1 MNNIVRIISWK
12 RLIIV
17 ACCILLASCGRKAP
31 PVPPGTLRPKAI
43 KDLSYKVIPEGIEL
57 KWSVPV
63 RNRDGSP
70 LVRIKGFRLLKAEIP
85 LEEYCEG
92 CPPPFGQLIEVPFD
106 AKPEKARKM
115 VYEDRTVRSSTQYIY
130 KVCTVKGWLN
140 VSDTSNQVSLAWH
153 VLPSAPSG
161 LMVQLTK
168 DGIYLSWQAP
178 SKWTDGRP
186 VDKELLFRIY
196 RAGTGTD
203 KWKTLPGLVDST
215 GYLDLSAKKGARYQY
230 RVAAVLPYH
239 GTEIEGLYTPETT
252 VQPTDIVPPAAP
264 VGLVAVRSAN
274 GIELFWQ
281 EETESDILSYIVYR
295 KGPDELIDKLNNK
308 PLPVSGFLD
317 RTVLPC
323 GLYSYW
329 VTAVDKADPPNES
342 PLSDIAEVEV
352 VKEKPYKQ

>member
-1 MNNIVRIISWK
+1 MNNIAQIIFWK
-12 RLIIV
+12 RLIIF
-17 ACCILLASCGRKAP
+17 AFCILLVSCGRKAP

-57 KWSVPV
+57 KWSCPV

-70 LVRIKGFRLLKAEIP
+70 LVSIKSFRLLKAEIP
-85 LEEYCEG
+85 LEDYCEG

-115 VYEDRTVRSSTQYIY
+115 VYEDRTVNSGMQYIY
-130 KVCTVKGWLN
+130 TVCTVKSWLN
-140 VSDTSNQVSLAWH
+140 VSDTSNQVSMAWH
-153 VLPSAPSG
+153 VSPSAPSEFI
-161 LMVQLTK
+161 VRLTK

-186 VDKELLFRIY
+186 VDKKLLYRIY
-196 RAGTGTD
+196 RARTGTD

-215 GYLDLSAKKGARYQY
+215 GYLDLSAKKKARYQY
-230 RVAAVLPYH
+230 RVAAVLSYH
-239 GTEIEGLYTPETT
+239 GTEIEGLCTHETT
-252 VQPTDIVPPAAP
+252 VHPIDIIPPTAP
-264 VGLVAVRSAN
+264 VGLFAVRSSN
-274 GIELFWQ
+274 GVELFWQ
-281 EETESDILSYIVYR
+281 EKTESDISGYIVYR

-308 PLPVSGFLD
+308 PLPVSRFID
-317 RTVLPC
+317 RAVLPG

-342 PLSDIAEVEV
+342 PSSDTAEVEV
-352 VKEKPYKQ
+352 VKEKPYEQ